1 MKRIAW
7 YTTLVLIT
15 LTGLILLWQF
25 RQALVLF
32 LLSLATSSA
41 FHPLI
46 DYFTE
51 RKVPRNAA
59 LIVSYAIVLGV
70 VAGLLWIMS
79 GPLVRDFEQL
89 SNQIAISYGQIHA
102 SWLEDGTTSQQTLA
116 GLIPPPE
123 EIFVA
128 MGDEEGFGFFQGLM
142 DITTNLIGFFG
153 GLGLVIIL
161 SMYWSADRLHFER
174 LLLSLIAVE
183 QRAQVRMIWRG
194 IDKGVGAYFRSEL
207 TQSLLAGFLL
217 WFGYRLMGLDYPVL
231 LAVLG
236 ALAWLIPWFGAVI
249 AMIPPLLV
257 GLSADLTLGIIAA
270 LYTLLVLVVQEYIIE
285 PRIFRRKSYSSVI
298 LVLVILMLTDA
309 FGLIGLLL
317 APLLS
322 ATIQNIFKY
331 LVQPPITLDASDQ
344 TSGIPIV
351 ATATLRNRLER
362 TKDALGDYDH
372 SASPKMVNLVER
384 LDHLIVETELYFD
397 RHSPDTKIAAG
408 PRSTVDR

>member
-1 MKRIAW
+1 LKRIVW

-15 LTGLILLWQF
+15 LTGLILFWQF
-25 RQALVLF
+25 RGALVLF
-32 LLSLATSSA
+32 LLSLAMSSA

-46 DYFTE
+46 DYLTE
-51 RKVPRNAA
+51 RKIPRNVA
-59 LIVSYAIVLGV
+59 LIVSYAIVLAV
-70 VAGLLWIMS
+70 FAGLLWIMS

-89 SNQIAISYGQIHA
+89 SNQIAISYERNHA
-102 SWLEDGTTSQQTLA
+102 SWLENGTPSQQTLA

-123 EIFVA
+123 EIFVRI
-128 MGDEEGFGFFQGLM
+128 GDEEGIRFFQGLM

-161 SMYWSADRLHFER
+161 SLYWSADRLHFER

-183 QRAQVRMIWRG
+183 QRAQVRMAWRG

-207 TQSLLAGFLL
+207 IQSLLAGFLL
-217 WFGYRLMGLDYPVL
+217 WFGYRLIGLDYPVL

-249 AMIPPLLV
+249 AMIPPFLV
-257 GLSADLTLGIIAA
+257 GLSADPTLGIIAA

-298 LVLVILMLTDA
+298 LVLVILMLTEA

-331 LVQPPITLDASDQ
+331 LVNPPITLDASDQ
-344 TSGIPIV
+344 TSGSPIV
-351 ATATLRNRLER
+351 ATATLRKRLEQ
-362 TKDALGDYDH
+362 TKGALGDDDR
-372 SASPKMVNLVER
+372 SASPKMVSLVER
-384 LDHLIVETELYFD
+384 LDHLIVEAELYFASD
-397 RHSPDTKIAAG
+397 SPDTQVSAG
-408 PRSTVDR
+408 PP

>member
-7 YTTLVLIT
+7 YTMLVLIT
-15 LTGLILLWQF
+15 LSGLLLFWQF

-32 LLSLATSSA
+32 LLSLAISSA

-51 RKVPRNAA
+51 RKIPRNFA
-59 LIVSYAIVLGV
+59 LVFSYATVLGV

-79 GPLVRDFEQL
+79 GPLLRDIEQV
-89 SNQIAISYGQIHA
+89 SNQIALGYEQIHA
-102 SWLEDGTTSQQTLA
+102 SWLQSGTTFQNTLA

-123 EIFVA
+123 ELFVKI
-128 MGDEEGFGFFQGLM
+128 GDEEGVWLFQGLM
-142 DITTNLIGFFG
+142 NITTNLAGFFG
-153 GLGLVIIL
+153 SLGLVLIL
-161 SMYWSADRLHFER
+161 SLYWSADRLHFER
-174 LLLSLIAVE
+174 LLLSLIAVD

-194 IDKGVGAYFRSEL
+194 IEKGVGAYLRSEL
-207 TQSLLAGFLL
+207 IQSLLAGFLL
-217 WFGYRLMGLDYPVL
+217 WFGYWMIGLDYPVL

-257 GLSADLTLGIIAA
+257 GLSTDLTLGIIAA

-285 PRIFRRKSYSSVI
+285 PRIFRRKSYNSAV

-331 LVQPPITLDASDQ
+331 LIQPPISLDSSEQ
-344 TSGIPIV
+344 TSGTPIV
-351 ATATLRNRLER
+351 LTATLRERLEQ
-362 TKDALGDYDH
+362 TKEALGDYDH
-372 SASPKMVNLVER
+372 SPSLKMASLAER
-384 LDHLIVETELYFD
+384 LDRLIVETELYLEGD
-397 RHSPDTKIAAG
+397 SPDPQIASD
-408 PRSTVDR
+408 PSTINR

>member
-1 MKRIAW
+1 
-7 YTTLVLIT
+7 
-15 LTGLILLWQF
+15 
-25 RQALVLF
+25 
-32 LLSLATSSA
+32 
-41 FHPLI
+41 
-46 DYFTE
+46 
-51 RKVPRNAA
+51 
-59 LIVSYAIVLGV
+59 
-70 VAGLLWIMS
+70 
-79 GPLVRDFEQL
+79 
-89 SNQIAISYGQIHA
+89 
-102 SWLEDGTTSQQTLA
+102 
-116 GLIPPPE
+116 
-123 EIFVA
+123 
-128 MGDEEGFGFFQGLM
+128 
-142 DITTNLIGFFG
+142 
-153 GLGLVIIL
+153 
-161 SMYWSADRLHFER
+161 
-174 LLLSLIAVE
+174 
-183 QRAQVRMIWRG
+183 
-194 IDKGVGAYFRSEL
+194 
-207 TQSLLAGFLL
+207 
-217 WFGYRLMGLDYPVL
+217 
-231 LAVLG
+231 
-236 ALAWLIPWFGAVI
+236 
-249 AMIPPLLV
+249 MIPPLLV
-257 GLSADLTLGIIAA
+257 GLSSDLTLGIIAA